1 MRILGV
7 IPARGGSK
15 GVPRKNIREVAGYPL
30 IAWTISVAQEAG
42 IEMSAKEVA
51 TLGENLS
58 SLAAVVLGLLTI
70 WTRKKADKRIE

>member
-1 MRILGV
+1 MNGTKPWWASKTIWVGIAGV
-7 IPARGGSK
+7 LSG
-15 GVPRKNIREVAGYPL
+15 
-30 IAWTISVAQEAG
+30 VAQEAG